1 MALVAKFLT
10 PREMAE
16 RLGVSVHLVRSIL
29 EGLKDVVPSGLADN
43 TPIYDD
49 AAFRRL
55 RHELNRLDAV
65 ENRKGDER

>member
-1 MALVAKFLT
+1 MALVARFLT

-16 RLGVSVHLVRSIL
+16 RLGVSVHLVRSVL
-29 EGLKDVVPSGLADN
+29 EGLKDVAPAGLADN

-55 RHELNRLDAV
+55 RHELNRLDAA
-65 ENRKGDER
+65 EEEEGGDA